1 MQFLSSRTKHPIIF
15 LLFRKDNYIRIF
27 VKCLSEKYFV
37 KPRGPAWDVMSG
49 VTKTAWDILSGVA
62 NLCGMFGPGCQ
73 KMDWDVLSR
82 DVLSGSPILLIIWN
96 LKSKKKNMSE
106 QYDNPA
112 DMSLQMHKHSH
123 SLQSKQIAR
132 KNANKLSSLQ
142 MRKQSHS
149 LQSKQI
155 ARKNANKLSSLQMHK
170 HSHSLH
176 IKQIARKN
184 AIKLS
189 PLQMRKHSH
198 SLQSKQIARKNTN
211 KLSSL
216 QMRKQSHSLQSKQ
229 IARNNANKVSS
240 LQMRKQSHS
249 PFRANTLLERMPIN
263 CLHYKYA
270 NNPTPF
276 STHVQILTYTFNI
289 FWT

>member
-1 MQFLSSRTKHPIIF
+1 MGC
-15 LLFRKDNYIRIF
+15 F
-27 VKCLSEKYFV
+27 VRAGKNGMGCYVRGDKNSMGCYVQGDKNSMGYFV
-37 KPRGPAWDVMSG
+37 QGGKSLWDVWSG
-49 VTKTAWDILSGVA
+49 VSKNGLGCFV
-62 NLCGMFGPGCQ
+62 PGCFVRLP
-73 KMDWDVLSR
+73 DFTD
-82 DVLSGSPILLIIWN
+82 N
-96 LKSKKKNMSE
+96 LEFEEQEKNTSE

-123 SLQSKQIAR
+123 SFQS
-132 KNANKLSSLQ
+132 
-142 MRKQSHS
+142 
-149 LQSKQI
+149 
-155 ARKNANKLSSLQMHK
+155 
-170 HSHSLH
+170 
-176 IKQIARKN
+176 KQIARKN

-216 QMRKQSHSLQSKQ
+216 QMRKRSHSLQSKQ

-276 STHVQILTYTFNI
+276 STHVQILTYYTFNI
-289 FWT
+289 FRT

>member
-1 MQFLSSRTKHPIIF
+1 MGCYVQGDKNSMG
-15 LLFRKDNYIRIF
+15 
-27 VKCLSEKYFV
+27 YFV
-37 KPRGPAWDVMSG
+37 RGGKSLWDVWSG
-49 VTKTAWDILSGVA
+49 VSKNGLGCFVRGCFVRLPDFTD
-62 NLCGMFGPGCQ
+62 NLEFEEQ
-73 KMDWDVLSR
+73 E
-82 DVLSGSPILLIIWN
+82 
-96 LKSKKKNMSE
+96 KNTSE

-142 MRKQSHS
+142 MRKHSHS

-170 HSHSLH
+170 HSHSLQS
-176 IKQIARKN
+176 KQIARKN

-216 QMRKQSHSLQSKQ
+216 EMRKQSHSLQSKQ

>member
-1 MQFLSSRTKHPIIF
+1 MWYLIVSIPDLCNLT
-15 LLFRKDNYIRIF
+15 
-27 VKCLSEKYFV
+27 YFV
-37 KPRGPAWDVMSG
+37 RLPDF
-49 VTKTAWDILSGVA
+49 TD
-62 NLCGMFGPGCQ
+62 NLEFEEQ
-73 KMDWDVLSR
+73 E
-82 DVLSGSPILLIIWN
+82 
-96 LKSKKKNMSE
+96 KNTSE

-132 KNANKLSSLQ
+132 KNA
-142 MRKQSHS
+142 
-149 LQSKQI
+149 
-155 ARKNANKLSSLQMHK
+155 
-170 HSHSLH
+170 
-176 IKQIARKN
+176 
-184 AIKLS
+184 IKLS
-189 PLQMRKHSH
+189 PLQMRKHSP

-289 FWT
+289 FRI